1 MMQRWGRRHVSSAL
15 EVYLVLSSPPPDP
28 HDLSDWK
35 DLLSIEPPI
44 WGGAVARRCALT
56 LAARGYRVWSW
67 DDRGVVFSDS
77 DVLAPC
83 TVRYR
88 PWKRALLPPSGLSP
102 IPPPV
107 CSSKTRDAIGPPNS
121 PVSPLP

>member
-67 DDRGVVFSDS
+67 DDRGVVFSEFEAWPPRTVAYLPWDGA
-77 DVLAPC
+77 DPDRVAP
-83 TVRYR
+83 TS
-88 PWKRALLPPSGLSP
+88 RAVEPLH
-102 IPPPV
+102 
-107 CSSKTRDAIGPPNS
+107 AIDNTIHPM
-121 PVSPLP
+121 V